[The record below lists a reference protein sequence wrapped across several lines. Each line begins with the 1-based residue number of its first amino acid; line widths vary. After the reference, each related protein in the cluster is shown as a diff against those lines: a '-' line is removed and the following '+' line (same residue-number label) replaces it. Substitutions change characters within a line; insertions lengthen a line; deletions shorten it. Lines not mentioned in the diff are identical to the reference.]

1 MSSKV
6 ILVTGA
12 SRGCGRLI
20 VEQALARGHSVV
32 ATARDPRGLVE
43 RYRDHP
49 TVLSVALDVTD
60 EAQAHAA
67 AMAAMECF
75 GRIDVLINNAGY
87 GLVGAVEEASGKE
100 IEAIY
105 RTNVFGMLA
114 VTRAVLPYMRRRR
127 TGHVINF
134 SAVGG
139 YVSHAG
145 WGVYCSTKFAVEA
158 LTEALVQELQPV
170 GIHVTAVA
178 PGHFRTDFLDPKSL
192 SISSRNLEDYRATA
206 GVMRQLSAVANRTQ
220 SGDPAKLATV
230 LMNLIDMPNPP
241 TRLALGRDA
250 IAAIQAKNAAT
261 AALLDQWRDLS
272 ASTDFSSN

>member
-1 MSSKV
+1 MNKV

-12 SRGCGRLI
+12 SRGCGELI

-49 TVLSVALDVTD
+49 TVLPVALDVTH

-67 AMAAMECF
+67 AMAAVDRF

-105 RTNVFGMLA
+105 RTNVFGLLA

-134 SAVGG
+134 SAVAGH
-139 YVSHAG
+139 VSPAG

-158 LTEALVQELQPV
+158 LTEAMAQELEPV

-178 PGHFRTDFLDPKSL
+178 PGRFRTDFLDPSSL
-192 SISSRNLEDYRATA
+192 SASSRNIPDYQATA
-206 GVMRQLSAVANRTQ
+206 GAMRQLAAAANGTQ
-220 SGDPAKLATV
+220 SGDPARLAAV
-230 LMNLIDMPNPP
+230 LMDLLDMPDPP
-241 TRLALGRDA
+241 TRLPLGSDA
-250 IAAIQAKNAAT
+250 VAAIEAKNAAT
-261 AALLDQWRDLS
+261 AELLDQWRDVS
-272 ASTDFSSN
+272 ASTDFSPT